1 MMELLYLS
9 LFVLFV
15 FYMKNRVIN
24 AINQIRFEEAIRES
38 VRQAK
43 QKRKIDELY
52 GRDK

>member
-1 MMELLYLS
+1 MELFYLF

-15 FYMKNRVIN
+15 FYMKNRVVN

-38 VRQAK
+38 IRQAK

-52 GRDK
+52 GRERK